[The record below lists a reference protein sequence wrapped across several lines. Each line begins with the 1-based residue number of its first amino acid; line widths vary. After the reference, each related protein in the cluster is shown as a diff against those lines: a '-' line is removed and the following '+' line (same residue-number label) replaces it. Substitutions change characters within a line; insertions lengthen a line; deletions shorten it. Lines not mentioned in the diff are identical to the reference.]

1 MSLINKLCGIL
12 FLLCVLILAGCSKTT
27 TPVDDHQY
35 KGWVVGPAESG
46 YGTILST
53 TNDGLTWSRQ
63 GSQSQAAGVD
73 LFDIHGLDQNNV
85 WAVGGIYKGYGL
97 ILHSI
102 DGGANWNRQGTAAQ
116 IPNVRLFG
124 VHAIDNLNIWA
135 AGENSVLLNSRDGG
149 STWTSLVLPTI
160 PLTRFSAITSFGTNS
175 IWAVGSAPDTATSDT
190 VGMIL
195 HSSDGGT
202 TWARQGIGYSF
213 PRKFFDASAGSDS
226 IVFLSGSNAVYK
238 TVNGGTN
245 WEQVLTVNDRNMN
258 GICAVDVENI
268 WSVGDGDGIFHS
280 TNGGSSW
287 DTIQPSIKGY
297 RMMGVTV
304 AEVNRIWI
312 VGSLSFGTGKGTIL
326 YSRNAGNTWFIE
338 AFPVNAGFR
347 RVSFAS
353 ARR

>member
-1 MSLINKLCGIL
+1 MCLINKLYGIF
-12 FLLCVLILAGCSKTT
+12 FLLLIAMLAGCGKPT

-35 KGWVVGPAESG
+35 KGWVVGQAESG

-53 TNDGLTWSRQ
+53 TNDGLNWTRQ

-73 LFDIHGLDQNNV
+73 LYDIQGLDQNNV

-102 DGGANWNRQGTAAQ
+102 DGGASWIRQGSAAQ
-116 IPNVRLFG
+116 IPNVKLFA
-124 VHAIDNLNIWA
+124 VHVVSNLNIWA
-135 AGENSVLLNSRDGG
+135 AGENSVMLNSRDGG
-149 STWTSLVLPTI
+149 QNWMTI
-160 PLTRFSAITSFGTNS
+160 PMISIPKTTFSAITSYGTNS
-175 IWAVGSAPDTATSDT
+175 LWAVGAAPDTTTSDT
-190 VGMIL
+190 IGMIM
-195 HSSDGGT
+195 HSSDGGLFWT
-202 TWARQGIGYSF
+202 QQGVGYSF
-213 PRKFFDASAGSDS
+213 PRKFFDVSAGNDS
-226 IVFLSGSNAVYK
+226 IVFVSGTGSVYK
-238 TVNGGTN
+238 TVNGGTVWQSVFVSN
-245 WEQVLTVNDRNMN
+245 GRNMN

-268 WSVGDGDGIFHS
+268 WSVGDGDGIYHS
-280 TNGGSSW
+280 ANGGVSW
-287 DTIQPSIKGY
+287 DTIVPSITGY

-312 VGSLSFGTGKGTIL
+312 VGALTSGIGKGTIL

-338 AFPVNAGFR
+338 PVPVIAGFR